1 MTGYAT
7 IMLVEDDLSL
17 AKWIQDY
24 LQQQGY
30 EVVHLARGDQVVA
43 AVQSSPP
50 SLVLLDLMLPGLDGI
65 SVCRQL
71 RAFCHLPII
80 MLTAQGE
87 EVDEVLGLEMGAT
100 DYLVKPVR
108 PRVLLARIKS
118 ALRREPDPGMAP
130 EVAPLSALRFGPL
143 HLNLSS
149 RRVTLHEQQIALSSS
164 EFSLLAYLAERAG
177 QIVSRDELFMALK
190 RRPYDGRD
198 RSLDIMISV
207 VRKKLGDSGDDPKGI
222 KTVWAKGYL
231 FVADGWS

>member
-1 MTGYAT
+1 MSGYST
-7 IMLVEDDLSL
+7 ILLVEDDLSL
-17 AKWIQDY
+17 ARWVQDY

-30 EVVHLARGDQVVA
+30 DVVHLARGDEVLA
-43 AVQSSPP
+43 AVQANPP
-50 SLVLLDLMLPGLDGI
+50 ALVLLDLMLPGLDGV

-71 RAFCHLPII
+71 RAISTLPII
-80 MLTAQGE
+80 MLTAQGD

-100 DYLVKPVR
+100 DYLIKPVR

-118 ALRREPDPGMAP
+118 ALRREQELTTIAEP
-130 EVAPLSALRFGPL
+130 VAPPDLHFGPL
-143 HLNLSS
+143 HLNIPA
-149 RRVTLHEQQIALSSS
+149 RRLTLNGEEVALSSS

-177 QIVSRDELFMALK
+177 QIISRDELFLALK

-207 VRKKLGDSGDDPKGI
+207 IRKKLGDSGDDPKGI